1 MAITYKILGQ
11 SNPSATTNTTLYTVP
26 AGNSAVCSTLN
37 VCNLDTTVASYRVAI
52 RQAGAAVSNKQYI
65 AYNTIVPASDSISL
79 TLGLTLAATDV
90 VTVYANTAT
99 VSFNLFGTEIY

>member
-37 VCNLDTTVASYRVAI
+37 VCNLDAAAALYRVAI
-52 RQAGAAVSNKQYI
+52 RQAGEAISNKQYI
-65 AYNTIVPASDSISL
+65 AYNTIVPANDAISL
-79 TLGLTLAATDV
+79 TLGMTLAATDI
-90 VTVYANTAT
+90 VTVYANTAS
-99 VSFNLFGTEIY
+99 VAFNLFGTEIY

>member
-37 VCNLDTTVASYRVAI
+37 VSNLDAAAALYRVAI
-52 RQAGAAVSNKQYI
+52 RQAGAAISNKQYI
-65 AYNTIVPASDSISL
+65 AYNTIVPGNDAISL
-79 TLGLTLAATDV
+79 YMQTRHPLHLIYLV
-90 VTVYANTAT
+90 QRSIN
-99 VSFNLFGTEIY
+99 VSTSKL